1 MLDSL
6 TPPEKSNQ
14 ELWDELAA
22 VHFKAYREVETLRA
36 GGVCLDEIELADLG
50 DVRGRSLL
58 HLQCHIG
65 TDTLSWVRR
74 GAVVTGV
81 DFSVQSLEFARQ
93 LSGELGL
100 PATFIQSNLYDLR
113 EHLEGQFD
121 IVYTSRGVLVW
132 IRDIVKWAEIVAHY
146 LKPGGTFYLM
156 DMHPLFQVFEEPQE
170 GKLQI
175 SLPYFHRDEPLV
187 WDDDMP
193 DYADENYV
201 PQRPSYEW
209 QWPLSDILNAL
220 IGAGLRIQSLHEY
233 ERLFFRLFAGME
245 EIQPGWFN
253 YPGYEGR
260 LPLIF
265 TLKAT
270 KPR

>member
-81 DFSVQSLEFARQ
+81 DFSVQSLEFC
-93 LSGELGL
+93 
-100 PATFIQSNLYDLR
+100 
-113 EHLEGQFD
+113 
-121 IVYTSRGVLVW
+121 
-132 IRDIVKWAEIVAHY
+132 AEVCFPFGST
-146 LKPGGTFYLM
+146 K
-156 DMHPLFQVFEEPQE
+156 
-170 GKLQI
+170 QI
-175 SLPYFHRDEPLV
+175 SLVD
-187 WDDDMP
+187 
-193 DYADENYV
+193 
-201 PQRPSYEW
+201 S
-209 QWPLSDILNAL
+209 
-220 IGAGLRIQSLHEY
+220 
-233 ERLFFRLFAGME
+233 
-245 EIQPGWFN
+245 
-253 YPGYEGR
+253 
-260 LPLIF
+260 
-265 TLKAT
+265 T
-270 KPR
+270 

>member
-1 MLDSL
+1 MEEL
-6 TPPEKSNQ
+6 TPPEKNNQ
-14 ELWDELAA
+14 ALWDELAP

-36 GGVCLDEIELADLG
+36 GDVSLDEIELADLG
-50 DVRGRSLL
+50 DVRGLSLL

-65 TDTLSWVRR
+65 TDTLSWARR

-81 DFSVQSLEFARQ
+81 DYSERSLALARE
-93 LSGELGL
+93 LSEELGL
-100 PATFIQSNLYDLR
+100 EATFVHSNIYNLR
-113 EHLEGQFD
+113 KNLEGEFD

-132 IRDIVKWAEIVAHY
+132 LRDIVEWAGIVAHY
-146 LKPGGTFYLM
+146 LKPGGTFYM
-156 DMHPLFQVFEEPQE
+156 METHPFFQVFEEPDE
-170 GKLQI
+170 GRLEV
-175 SLPYFHRDEPLV
+175 SLPYFHNAEPMM

-193 DYADENYV
+193 DYADEGYV

-209 QWPLSDILNAL
+209 QWSLSDILNAL
-220 IGAGLRIQSLHEY
+220 IGAGLQIQSFHEY
-233 ERLFFRLFAGME
+233 ERLFFKLFAGME
-245 EIQPGWFN
+245 ETRPGWYK
-253 YPGYEGR
+253 YPGCEGR

>member
-14 ELWDELAA
+14 ELWDELAE

-81 DFSVQSLEFARQ
+81 DFSVRSLEFARQ

-113 EHLEGQFD
+113 EHLVGQFD

-156 DMHPLFQVFEEPQE
+156 DMHPLFQIFEEPQE
-170 GKLQI
+170 GKLEI
-175 SLPYFHRDEPLV
+175 SLSYFHRDEPLV
-187 WDDDMP
+187 WYDDMP

-245 EIQPGWFN
+245 EIHPGWFN